1 MGRVV
6 EELAAWGGGREG
18 GVGEELGEGE
28 AEDGD
33 GLRAGGLN
41 GVFEVALVEDVALAV
56 LDEEDDAGW
65 VAEGGFAV
73 GVESGGQAGGQAVRA
88 SVGGKIEGGPRDG
101 FLEERV
107 LGFGEVPWV
116 LSGRL
121 RVIRI
126 QGAILM
132 KQGSLRRQTAK

>member
-1 MGRVV
+1 M
-6 EELAAWGGGREG
+6 
-18 GVGEELGEGE
+18 GEELGEGE

-33 GLRAGGLN
+33 GLRAGGLH
-41 GVFEVALVEDVALAV
+41 GVFEVALVEDVAFAV

-73 GVESGGQAGGQAVRA
+73 GVEGGGKAGGEAVRA
-88 SVGGKIEGGPRDG
+88 SVGGKLEGGPRDG
-101 FLEERV
+101 LLEERV

-121 RVIRI
+121 LAAR
-126 QGAILM
+126 G
-132 KQGSLRRQTAK
+132 